1 MAYAVFQT
9 GAKQYRVSEA
19 DVIDVDLL
27 EGDPGTEITLSEVL
41 LAGSGDSVKLGQA
54 LEGAS
59 IVAEVVEHYR
69 GPKGVAYK
77 YKRRKGY
84 QRKVGYRRAL
94 TKLKIKSIKA

>member
-27 EGDPGTEITLSEVL
+27 EGDPGSELTFSQIL
-41 LAGSGDSVKLGQA
+41 LVGGGDSVKMGEA
-54 LEGAS
+54 LKDAK

-69 GPKGVAYK
+69 GPKGIAYK

-84 QRKVGYRRAL
+84 QRKVGYRRSL
-94 TKLKIKSIKA
+94 TKLKIKSITA

>member
-19 DVIDVDLL
+19 DIIDVDLL
-27 EGDPGTEITLSEVL
+27 EGDPGSELTFSEVL
-41 LAGSGDSVKLGQA
+41 MVGGGDSVKIGAA
-54 LEGAS
+54 LKGAS
-59 IVAEVVEHYR
+59 VVAEVVEHYR

-84 QRKVGYRRAL
+84 QRKVGYRREL
-94 TKLKIKSIKA
+94 TRLRIKTISA